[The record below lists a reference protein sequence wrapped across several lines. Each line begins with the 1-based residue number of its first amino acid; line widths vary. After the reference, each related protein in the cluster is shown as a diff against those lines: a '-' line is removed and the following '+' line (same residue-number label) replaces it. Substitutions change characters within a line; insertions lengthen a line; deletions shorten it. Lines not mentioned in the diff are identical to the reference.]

1 MSFCECLYVLCLSS
15 LPSGLRTGT
24 KPVPANVVFTV
35 VLLFF
40 ALSVK
45 KALSVFQFYHHLVGA
60 ISIAHVVEMELQVAH
75 VFVYSR
81 GIKDAQGLALA
92 YVETIRQD
100 YDDPR
105 EFHLQDS
112 LVNQWVV
119 FYHWSSISIDSV

>member
-1 MSFCECLYVLCLSS
+1 MA
-15 LPSGLRTGT
+15 RI
-24 KPVPANVVFTV
+24 
-35 VLLFF
+35 
-40 ALSVK
+40 LSV
-45 KALSVFQFYHHLVGA
+45 LQFKHHFVGA
-60 ISIAHVVEMELQVAH
+60 ILVAHVVEMELQVAH

-119 FYHWSSISIDSV
+119 FYHWSSVSIDSV